1 MGTVGHSGKY
11 STSNLIL
18 ELIVDIQTG
27 NINLFTVRHDP
38 GRVHF
43 VLRGHKGPTSGLA
56 LSADEKKVYSAG
68 WDGHALVSP
77 TAPSNAES
85 FN

>member
-1 MGTVGHSGKY
+1 MGTLGYSGKFLTLN
-11 STSNLIL
+11 SAL
-18 ELIVDIQTG
+18 ELTINAQTG

-68 WDGHALVSP
+68 WDGHALVSSTDP
-77 TAPSNAES
+77 YASTKTT
-85 FN
+85 